1 MFQNQE
7 AYLWSRVLPIAKL
20 TWNKGKRMR
29 YDTILMDADETIL
42 DFSQAERSAFARTL
56 EKYEITCTE
65 EVFALYSDINH
76 GLWKSF
82 ERGEIS
88 KQEILDRRFRET
100 FQRLGIRGEFPG
112 LEEAYQTA
120 LSEGSFIIEGADEVC
135 RRLSEHCRLYVVTNG
150 VAATQHRRMKE
161 SGLRVW
167 FRDVFV
173 SEEVGYQKPKREYF
187 DYVFARIPDMVPERT
202 LLVGDSL
209 TSDIAGGKGAGVDTC
224 WMCRSGRIEEGLGKA
239 DYIITDL
246 RELYGIVGGAEHE

>member
-1 MFQNQE
+1 MFQKMK
-7 AYLWSRVLPIAKL
+7 AYLWNKVLLVVKL
-20 TWNKGKRMR
+20 MWNKGKKMK

-42 DFSQAERSAFARTL
+42 DFSKAERFAFIRTL
-56 EKYEITCTE
+56 KRYGIACPE

-76 GLWKSF
+76 GLWKAF

-100 FQRLGIRGEFPG
+100 FEKSGITGEFPG
-112 LEEAYQTA
+112 LEDYYQNA

-135 RRLSEHCRLYVVTNG
+135 RKLSEHCRLYVVTNG
-150 VAATQHRRMKE
+150 VASTQHRRMKE

-167 FRDVFV
+167 FQDVFV
-173 SEEVGYQKPKREYF
+173 SEEVGFQKPKKEYF
-187 DYVFARIPDMVPERT
+187 DYVFSRIPDLVPERT

-209 TSDIAGGKGAGVDTC
+209 TSDIAGGKGAGIDTC
-224 WMCRSGRIEEGLGKA
+224 WMCRSGRIGEGLGKA

-246 RELYGIVGGAEHE
+246 RELYGIAGGAEHE